1 MGATGAGDSDAASAG
16 LTVGAVR
23 LTQLPKVSVSR
34 AAADGF
40 CCTTAMAMSSNW
52 AVDCG
57 LLVTPMPKLGKAD
70 GEKLFSVFCTV
81 LLTTGPWLRTLAEPL
96 CDSASTVNDFCII
109 RLNVSKPSEAP
120 NRTPVRMA
128 SLTFWASTDIFV
140 GTDAPEVEPVL
151 VFAGGF
157 IVGPVVGP
165 VIVRPVAGPVVV
177 GGLVVGLVVGTVVGT
192 VVVSVGGLVV
202 GLVVGTVV
210 GTVVGP
216 VFVSVGGFVLGPVFV
231 SVGGLVIEPVDGRA
245 IQVLPVNRTTLLL
258 RATTWPS
265 SVMLPVPESKPT
277 QASPGASDLTPAAE
291 RVKPFTPA
299 STTSPLFSLY
309 ALTEAVGLRLLIKKR
324 P

>member
-151 VFAGGF
+151 VIAGGF
-157 IVGPVVGP
+157 IVGRSMV
-165 VIVRPVAGPVVV
+165 
-177 GGLVVGLVVGTVVGT
+177 
-192 VVVSVGGLVV
+192 
-202 GLVVGTVV
+202 
-210 GTVVGP
+210 
-216 VFVSVGGFVLGPVFV
+216 
-231 SVGGLVIEPVDGRA
+231 
-245 IQVLPVNRTTLLL
+245 
-258 RATTWPS
+258 
-265 SVMLPVPESKPT
+265 
-277 QASPGASDLTPAAE
+277 
-291 RVKPFTPA
+291 
-299 STTSPLFSLY
+299 
-309 ALTEAVGLRLLIKKR
+309 
-324 P
+324 

>member
-1 MGATGAGDSDAASAG
+1 M
-16 LTVGAVR
+16 
-23 LTQLPKVSVSR
+23 
-34 AAADGF
+34 
-40 CCTTAMAMSSNW
+40 
-52 AVDCG
+52 
-57 LLVTPMPKLGKAD
+57 
-70 GEKLFSVFCTV
+70 
-81 LLTTGPWLRTLAEPL
+81 
-96 CDSASTVNDFCII
+96 
-109 RLNVSKPSEAP
+109 
-120 NRTPVRMA
+120 
-128 SLTFWASTDIFV
+128 
-140 GTDAPEVEPVL
+140 
-151 VFAGGF
+151 
-157 IVGPVVGP
+157 
-165 VIVRPVAGPVVV
+165 IVRPVAGPVVV

-192 VVVSVGGLVV
+192 VVVSADGLVV